1 MSKQT
6 STFIS
11 AATGALV
18 VATLSA
24 PAYAATD
31 TNPFAITSLQSG
43 YMVAAAEGKC
53 GEGKC
58 GGASGAK
65 KDATEGKCGEG
76 KCGGSKKDSAEGKCG
91 EGKCGGSR

>member
-18 VATLSA
+18 VASLSA
-24 PAYAATD
+24 PAYAAAD

-65 KDATEGKCGEG
+65 KDAAEG

-91 EGKCGGSR
+91 EGKCGGAR

>member
-1 MSKQT
+1 MSKST

-18 VATLSA
+18 VASLSA
-24 PAYAATD
+24 PAYAAAD

-65 KDATEGKCGEG
+65 QDAAEGKCGEG
-76 KCGGSKKDSAEGKCG
+76 KCGGAKKDAAEGKCG